1 MVGAPN
7 AVCLCAD
14 KNMLVPALFVADS
27 VRRAS
32 SSGEQTFEV
41 IIFTPP
47 GDAAGDFREWAAE
60 RGIVLRDD
68 LDLSELQDV
77 KILQR
82 RLSVAALMRLLVPV
96 SLAGRYRRVLH
107 LDADLTIHDDVG
119 VLFELEMAD
128 TAVAAVP
135 AGRVPAAERKD
146 VWNWWQS
153 HFQELGMTYPYRH
166 FNAGVMLIDI
176 EKWVHNRL
184 TTRALEFI
192 MQNRSICYYLEED
205 ALNAVLDGA
214 ITELS
219 PIWNFRPKDQAL
231 RKLIQPVIVH
241 YAGRSK
247 PWKRFGRSKRL
258 FGTVEAYRRYK
269 SFIRQTP
276 WPQWLS
282 TQWTARDLAASIRAE
297 LSFHFT
303 ALSHRNEDMDESVL
317 ESLFRA
323 YFAEAAFADV
333 EQGIAERKN
342 GILRIA

>member
-1 MVGAPN
+1 
-7 AVCLCAD
+7 
-14 KNMLVPALFVADS
+14 
-27 VRRAS
+27 
-32 SSGEQTFEV
+32 
-41 IIFTPP
+41 
-47 GDAAGDFREWAAE
+47 
-60 RGIVLRDD
+60 
-68 LDLSELQDV
+68 
-77 KILQR
+77 
-82 RLSVAALMRLLVPV
+82 
-96 SLAGRYRRVLH
+96 
-107 LDADLTIHDDVG
+107 
-119 VLFELEMAD
+119 
-128 TAVAAVP
+128 
-135 AGRVPAAERKD
+135 
-146 VWNWWQS
+146 
-153 HFQELGMTYPYRH
+153 MTYPYRH